1 VADRTIVNY
10 DELANIGKSFQQEGE
25 IVTVIETQL
34 RQRAQQL
41 ESEWIG
47 EGADKFFNEF
57 FQDILPA
64 MNRVKQACVLT
75 AHTIRV
81 VSQIFDEAEE
91 ETAGYFKDGS
101 LEGGGEGSGIDVS
114 DLEFDSTGGIGGIGG
129 GGLGTS
135 PGGSAVGT
143 GDESGSGIDVNNLD
157 FGADEFPGTGGGE
170 ADFAKVETGM
180 KPVPANEEFAGDK
193 WMDEQLDGKGAT
205 GASMGG
211 GGGGGSSAGSQGM
224 GGGLEMGVGS
234 HSQTSSGPGAAPTG
248 AGSGGGMQDHVYQ
261 TPAGASTTPGTTAQS
276 APGAATVAGGE
287 RPVQQGGM
295 RDAAGAAGALGGA
308 GAAAGAGSAAAKKLK
323 ENKDDE

>member
-1 VADRTIVNY
+1 MADRTIVNY
-10 DELANIGKSFQQEGE
+10 DELAKIGKNFEQEGE
-25 IVTVIETQL
+25 IVAVIETQL

-57 FQDILPA
+57 FQEILPA
-64 MNRVKQACVLT
+64 MTRVKQACVLS

-81 VSQIFDEAEE
+81 VAQIFDEAEE

-101 LEGGGEGSGIDVS
+101 LEGGEGSGIDVS
-114 DLEFDSTGGIGGIGG
+114 DLEFDATGGVGGIGG
-129 GGLGTS
+129 GGLGTT
-135 PGGSAVGT
+135 PGGPDVGP
-143 GDESGSGIDVNNLD
+143 GDGSGSGIDVSNLD

-170 ADFAKVETGM
+170 ADFGKVETGV
-180 KPVPANEEFAGDK
+180 KPVPAGEEFAGDK

-248 AGSGGGMQDHVYQ
+248 AGAGGGMQDHVYQ
-261 TPAGASTTPGTTAQS
+261 TPAGAGSTPGTTAQS
-276 APGAATVAGGE
+276 APSAANMTPGSPSPA
-287 RPVQQGGM
+287 QQGGL